1 MLDKQMEMMKFSQ
14 AIPAVRLN
22 LFLWVG
28 AIFDFTDSPV
38 LHVVYQMLFEHEA
51 PCFDGVNETLLE
63 WFGVDEKPAVD

>member
-1 MLDKQMEMMKFSQ
+1 MLDKQMEMMKFLQ
-14 AIPAVRLN
+14 AIPWL
-22 LFLWVG
+22 G
-28 AIFDFTDSPV
+28 AIITFTDSPV